1 MQTREHVDLD
11 IAILRSEQRTFWELL
26 KGWDLHL
33 GMMNFTEKD
42 LLRMA
47 GHAGF
52 DEVHVELRVDV
63 EPGSWVTGWDTLM
76 GVSPNPDASTVGESI
91 SQALTQDEAARFE
104 AHLRPLVDAG
114 RGVQRMAS
122 AYVTAVKAR

>member
-47 GHAGF
+47 RHAGF

-76 GVSPNPDASTVGESI
+76 GVSPNANASTVGESI